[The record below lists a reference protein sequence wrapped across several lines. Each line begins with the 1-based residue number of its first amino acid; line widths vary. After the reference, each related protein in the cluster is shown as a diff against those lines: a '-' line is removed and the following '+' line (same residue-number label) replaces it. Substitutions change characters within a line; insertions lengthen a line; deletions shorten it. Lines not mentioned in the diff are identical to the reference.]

1 MNNKWETVENNKDRE
16 TLRMKVA
23 SGWLYYVIEK
33 GDYGGQLDHTL
44 CFVPAAERK
53 KPSTEL
59 S

>member
-1 MNNKWETVENNKDRE
+1 MNNEWKTVQDDKDRK
-16 TLRMKVA
+16 TLAMKVA

-33 GDYGGQLDHTL
+33 GDYGSQMAHTL